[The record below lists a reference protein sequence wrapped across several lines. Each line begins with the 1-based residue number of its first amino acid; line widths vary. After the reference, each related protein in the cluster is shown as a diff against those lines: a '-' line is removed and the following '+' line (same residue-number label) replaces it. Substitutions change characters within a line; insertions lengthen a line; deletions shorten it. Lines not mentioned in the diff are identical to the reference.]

1 MTPVIGGRGCSIQ
14 ERALVSRAVLP
25 AFVDHRADPARWARS
40 LGISREAVELYL
52 ASDVIDLH
60 IDSFIW
66 TRVFGYDLHARHRT
80 TRLGSAVWGRFFGQV
95 DLPRIREAQI
105 KGGIW
110 VITTNPLRGAEGRAR
125 TFAKNLARL
134 TSILERAKDD
144 VALVKDVA
152 GYRAAVSA
160 GKHAAFLGIQ
170 GGNAL
175 DAPGAL
181 AQLDDRI
188 VRVTLVH
195 LSTSSLGVTSSP
207 LKRSSGG
214 LTRAGKDYVAA
225 LDAKRIFVDL
235 AHIDRQGFF
244 DAVDVHDRTLPL
256 IVTHTGVSGVTPH
269 WRNLDDEQ
277 LRAVADTGGTVGVM
291 YQSSFLGEPFFGGR
305 AAAIADHLVHIVKT
319 IGADHAALGSDWDG
333 ASVAPTDMATCL
345 ELPKIVELLLRR
357 GVAPDD
363 VRKILGGSF
372 LRALGS
378 LRG

>member
-1 MTPVIGGRGCSIQ
+1 MRLSFP
-14 ERALVSRAVLP
+14 
-25 AFVDHRADPARWARS
+25 DHSADPAAWARA

-60 IDSFIW
+60 LDTFIW
-66 TRVFGYDLHARHRT
+66 TRLFGYDLTRRHGHGVFGARFY
-80 TRLGSAVWGRFFGQV
+80 SQV
-95 DLPRIREAQI
+95 DLPRIREARVT
-105 KGGIW
+105 GGIW
-110 VITTNPLRGAEGRAR
+110 VITTNPLRSARGRSRAF
-125 TFAKNLARL
+125 TNNLERL
-134 TSILERAKDD
+134 TSILESVPDD
-144 VALVKDVA
+144 VELVRDVA
-152 GYRAAVSA
+152 GYRRAVAA
-160 GKHAAFLGIQ
+160 GKHAAFLGVQ

-181 AQLDDRI
+181 DALDQRI

-207 LKRSSGG
+207 LARTGGG
-214 LTRAGKDYVAA
+214 LTDAGRAYVQA

-235 AHIDRQGFF
+235 AHVDRRGFF
-244 DAVDVHDRTLPL
+244 DAVLAHDPSLPL

-305 AAAIADHLVHIVKT
+305 ARAVADHLLHIVKT
-319 IGADHAALGSDWDG
+319 VGDDHASLGSDWDG
-333 ASVAPTDMATCL
+333 AIVPPRDMPTCL
-345 ELPKIVELLLRR
+345 ELPRVVQLLLDRNLSP
-357 GVAPDD
+357 ASIQ
-363 VRKILGGSF
+363 KILGGNF
-372 LRALGS
+372 LRALAL